1 MLEKATGDI
10 EVDLTQQRA
19 EVLSS
24 LLEVGRKLY
33 AHDNT
38 QEMLDTILTHARKL
52 TGAEAGSMFLV
63 NRDHLTFGTVQND
76 RIDTSNIARN
86 LLGRTMPAT
95 MESLA
100 GFVALTGDIG
110 NIADSYSLPKRTPF
124 HINREFDTATGYK
137 TKSILAVPLNCP
149 DGTCVGVLQ
158 LINHIAP
165 DGSVGAFGDPSDSGV
180 LLLASS
186 AAVTVHNAILQEQ
199 LYQSHLGTIYRLSV
213 VAEYRDNDTGEHI
226 RRVSRTSEL
235 LARALGMDRD
245 LVELIR
251 HASQLHDV
259 GKVAVP
265 DAILLKPGHLTP
277 QQRVIMEKHTTIAA
291 EILTDPEDEVLAM
304 GRDIALNHHERWD
317 GNGYP
322 NGIAGRDIPL
332 SARIVAVADVFDA
345 VVSHRCYKAA
355 CTIDVALDIMIND
368 SGHHFDPEVTKA
380 FFVALD
386 EILESYPSRYESS

>member
-1 MLEKATGDI
+1 MSEGMTGDTAI
-10 EVDLTQQRA
+10 DLTQQRA
-19 EVLSS
+19 EVLSG

-33 AHDNT
+33 DQGQT
-38 QEMLDTILTHARKL
+38 KEMLDTILTHARTL

-63 NRDHLTFGTVQND
+63 NRDQLTFGAVQND
-76 RIDTSNIARN
+76 RIDTSDISRH
-86 LLGRTMPAT
+86 LLGRTMPTT

-100 GFVALTGDIG
+100 GFVTLTGDIE
-110 NIADSYSLPKRTPF
+110 NITDSYSLPEGTPF
-124 HINREFDTATGYK
+124 HINRDFDTATGYR
-137 TKSILAVPLNCP
+137 TQSILAVPLNCP

-165 DGSVGAFGDPSDSGV
+165 DGSVGAFGDPAESGV

-199 LYQSHLGTIYRLSV
+199 LYQSHLSTIYRLAV

-226 RRVSRTSEL
+226 RRVSRTSKL
-235 LARALGMDRD
+235 IARAFGMDGD
-245 LVELIR
+245 LVELIE
-251 HASQLHDV
+251 HASQMHDV

-277 QQRVIMEKHTTIAA
+277 AQRAIMEKHTTIAA
-291 EILTDPEDEVLAM
+291 EILADPEDEVLTM

-322 NGIAGRDIPL
+322 NGISGHDIPL
-332 SARIVAVADVFDA
+332 SARIVAAADVFDA
-345 VVSHRCYKAA
+345 VVSHRCYKDA
-355 CTIDVALDIMIND
+355 CSIDVALDIMIND
-368 SGHHFDPEVTKA
+368 SGHHFDPEVIKA

-386 EILESYPSRYESS
+386 DILESYPSQQESS

>member
-1 MLEKATGDI
+1 MSGRTTGET
-10 EVDLTQQRA
+10 EVDLMRQQA

-33 AHDNT
+33 AHDDT
-38 QEMLDTILTHARKL
+38 QEMLETILTHARTL

-63 NRDHLTFGTVQND
+63 NRDQLTFGAVQND

-86 LLGRTMPAT
+86 LLGRKMPAT

-100 GFVALTGDIG
+100 GFVTLTGDIA
-110 NIADSYSLPKRTPF
+110 NIPDSHNLPEGTPF

-158 LINHIAP
+158 LINHIGH
-165 DGSVGAFGDPSDSGV
+165 DGRAGTFGDPAGSGV

-199 LYQSHLGTIYRLSV
+199 LYHAHLGTIYRLAV
-213 VAEYRDNDTGEHI
+213 VAEYRDSDTGEHI

-235 LARALGMDRD
+235 VARAIRMDRD
-245 LVELIR
+245 LVDLIKY
-251 HASQLHDV
+251 ASQMHDV

-265 DAILLKPGHLTP
+265 DSILLKPGHLTHA
-277 QQRVIMEKHTTIAA
+277 QRAIMEKHTTIAA
-291 EILTDPEDEVLAM
+291 EILADPEDEVLAM

-317 GNGYP
+317 GQGYP
-322 NGIAGRDIPL
+322 NGLAGRDIPL

-355 CTIDVALDIMIND
+355 CSFDVALDIIIND

-380 FFVALD
+380 FFAAV
-386 EILESYPSRYESS
+386 EKILESYPSPYEPS

>member
-1 MLEKATGDI
+1 MSGEMPDTTEIDRAQHR
-10 EVDLTQQRA
+10 TQ
-19 EVLSS
+19 VLSS

-33 AHDNT
+33 AHDDT
-38 QEMLDTILTHARKL
+38 QEMLETILTHARAL

-63 NRDHLTFGTVQND
+63 NRDQLTFSAVQND
-76 RIDTSNIARN
+76 VIDTSNIARN

-100 GFVALTGDIG
+100 GFVALTGDIA
-110 NIADSYSLPKRTPF
+110 NIPDSYDLSKGTPF

-137 TKSILAVPLNCP
+137 TRSILAVPLNCP

-158 LINHIAP
+158 LINHIGP
-165 DGSVGAFGDPSDSGV
+165 DGRAGAFGDPADSGV

-199 LYQSHLGTIYRLSV
+199 LYQSHIATIYRLAV
-213 VAEYRDNDTGEHI
+213 VAEYRDNDTGDHI

-235 LARALGMDRD
+235 IARAIGMDND
-245 LVELIR
+245 LVELIK
-251 HASQLHDV
+251 HASQMHDV

-265 DAILLKPGHLTP
+265 DSILLKPGHLTGA
-277 QQRVIMEKHTTIAA
+277 QWEIMQKHTTIAA
-291 EILTDPEDEVLAM
+291 EILANPEDEVLAM

-317 GNGYP
+317 GQGYP
-322 NGIAGRDIPL
+322 NGLSGSDIPL

-355 CTIDVALDIMIND
+355 CSFDVALDIIIND

-380 FFVALD
+380 FFIAVED
-386 EILESYPSRYESS
+386 ILESYPSTQEPS

>member
-1 MLEKATGDI
+1 MLGPKRGKT
-10 EVDLTQQRA
+10 EVDPAQQRTQ
-19 EVLSS
+19 VLSS
-24 LLEVGRKLY
+24 LLEVGRQLY
-33 AHDNT
+33 GHDDN

-63 NRDHLTFGTVQND
+63 NRDQLKFGTVQND
-76 RIDTSNIARN
+76 AIDTTNIARN

-100 GFVALTGDIG
+100 GFVTLTGDIA
-110 NIADSYSLPKRTPF
+110 NIPDSYNLPEGTPF

-137 TKSILAVPLNCP
+137 TRSILAVPLNCP

-158 LINHIAP
+158 LINHIGP
-165 DGSVGAFGDPSDSGV
+165 DGQTGVFDDPSDSGV

-199 LYQSHLGTIYRLSV
+199 LYQAHLGTIYRLAV
-213 VAEYRDNDTGEHI
+213 VAEYRDSDTGDHI
-226 RRVSRTSEL
+226 RRVSHTSKL
-235 LARALGMDRD
+235 IARAIGIDKD
-245 LVELIR
+245 LVELIE
-251 HASQLHDV
+251 HASQMHDV

-265 DAILLKPGHLTP
+265 DSILLKPGHLTP
-277 QQRVIMEKHTTIAA
+277 AQREIMQKHTTIAA
-291 EILTDPEDEVLAM
+291 EILVNPEDEVLAM

-317 GNGYP
+317 GQGYP
-322 NGIAGRDIPL
+322 NGLAKRDIPL

-355 CTIDVALDIMIND
+355 CSFDVALDIIAND
-368 SGHHFDPEVTKA
+368 SGRHFDPEVTKA
-380 FFVALD
+380 FFSTV
-386 EILESYPSRYESS
+386 EGILEAYPSSREPC

>member
-1 MLEKATGDI
+1 MLGPKRGKT
-10 EVDLTQQRA
+10 EVDPAQQRTQ
-19 EVLSS
+19 VLSS
-24 LLEVGRKLY
+24 LLEVGRQLY
-33 AHDNT
+33 GHDDN

-63 NRDHLTFGTVQND
+63 NRDQLKFGTVQND
-76 RIDTSNIARN
+76 AIDTTNIARN

-100 GFVALTGDIG
+100 GFVTLTGDIA
-110 NIADSYSLPKRTPF
+110 NIPDSYNLPEGTPF

-137 TKSILAVPLNCP
+137 TRSILAVPLNCP

-158 LINHIAP
+158 LINHIGP
-165 DGSVGAFGDPSDSGV
+165 DGQTGVFDDPSDSGV

-199 LYQSHLGTIYRLSV
+199 LYQAHLGTIYRLAV
-213 VAEYRDNDTGEHI
+213 VAEYRDSDTGDHI
-226 RRVSRTSEL
+226 RRVSHTSKL
-235 LARALGMDRD
+235 IARAIGIDKD
-245 LVELIR
+245 LVELIE
-251 HASQLHDV
+251 HASQMHDV

-265 DAILLKPGHLTP
+265 DSILLKPGHLTP
-277 QQRVIMEKHTTIAA
+277 AQREIMQKHTTIAA
-291 EILTDPEDEVLAM
+291 EILVNPEDEVLAM

-317 GNGYP
+317 GQGYP
-322 NGIAGRDIPL
+322 NGLAKRDIPL

-355 CTIDVALDIMIND
+355 CSFDVALDIIAND
-368 SGHHFDPEVTKA
+368 SGRHFDPEVTKA
-380 FFVALD
+380 FFSTV
-386 EILESYPSRYESS
+386 EGILEAYPSSREPS

>member
-1 MLEKATGDI
+1 MSDDTPTETTI
-10 EVDLTQQRA
+10 DLMQRRT

-33 AHDNT
+33 ATNDT
-38 QEMLDTILTHARKL
+38 REMIETILTHAREL

-63 NRDHLTFGTVQND
+63 NRDQLKFSSVQND

-86 LLGRTMPAT
+86 LLGRTMPVT

-100 GFVALTGDIG
+100 GFVALTGEIA
-110 NIADSYSLPKRTPF
+110 NIPDSYRLPRGTPF

-149 DGTCVGVLQ
+149 DGACVGVLQ
-158 LINHIAP
+158 LINHIDP
-165 DGSVGAFGDPSDSGV
+165 DGRADPFDDPDNSGV

-186 AAVTVHNAILQEQ
+186 AAVTVHNAVLQEQ
-199 LYQSHLGTIYRLSV
+199 LHQAHLGTIYRLAV
-213 VAEYRDNDTGEHI
+213 VAEYRDNDTGDHI
-226 RRVSRTSEL
+226 RRVSRTSKL
-235 LARALGMDRD
+235 IARAMGMDSNQAER
-245 LVELIR
+245 IK
-251 HASQLHDV
+251 HASQMHDV

-277 QQRVIMEKHTTIAA
+277 KQRAIMEKHTTIAA
-291 EILTDPEDEVLAM
+291 EILADPEDEVLAL

-317 GNGYP
+317 GQGYP
-322 NGIAGRDIPL
+322 SGISGNDIPL
-332 SARIVAVADVFDA
+332 AARIVAVADVFDA

-355 CTIDVALDIMIND
+355 CSFDVAMDIIIQD
-368 SGHHFDPEVTKA
+368 SGQHFDPEATKA
-380 FFVALD
+380 FFLTVD
-386 EILESYPSRYESS
+386 EILESYPQPTESS